1 MDCGEFEAFVRAD
14 LDHESSVTVIENV
27 PASVAKREVNTVN
40 ASAGLSKDG
49 WDIQLWGRNLTD
61 DDYLI
66 SAFPSVA
73 QFGSYSGYP
82 SQPRTYGVT
91 VRKRF

>member
-1 MDCGEFEAFVRAD
+1 VGEWEAFVRTNFN
-14 LDHESSVTVIENV
+14 HESNVRVIENV
-27 PASVAKREVNTVN
+27 SESVASREVNTVN
-40 ASAGLSKDG
+40 ASAGVSRDD
-49 WDIQLWGRNLTD
+49 WDVLLWGHNLGN